1 MFSKL
6 KKLFK
11 SDQLPKHKPDS
22 ETPAKDLDNRS
33 AVPLKTEKNQALEPL
48 IKTTVERLPVQRPLP
63 VMKRNRKGI
72 RVIDKHQ
79 DIHDLF
85 PDDAIVSDS
94 ALEANPVSGPAIITC
109 QKTVT
114 AKKSPFKSAA
124 RTTRNGFPILDDM
137 DDFSLFM
144 NKENGHVE
152 RIVAQDKPSGHPI
165 VGDQQEKRTRL
176 RNKHGIPMLPD
187 SDSWIAKDNSY
198 ENEKNEFM
206 RLLNDSL
213 GGKTRDVL
221 MNEKG
226 VRTIRKKQLS
236 LKEKVKRYPL
246 PQSQLD
252 LHGYTAIKAEL
263 RSESFLKHAY
273 GNQLHT
279 VIVIVGKGLH
289 SDEGAVLP
297 DVIEMLLIRLR
308 KEGIVLFYEWENEKK
323 SRSGA
328 VTVYLNNMVFE

>member
-11 SDQLPKHKPDS
+11 GAQLPEHKP
-22 ETPAKDLDNRS
+22 EPEKPVKDQDNRT
-33 AVPLKTEKNQALEPL
+33 AAPL
-48 IKTTVERLPVQRPLP
+48 ITETNNQEIAPLMDKTVEISPDHRPLP
-63 VMKRNRKGI
+63 VLKRNRKGI
-72 RVIDKHQ
+72 RVIDKHKS
-79 DIHDLF
+79 IHDLF
-85 PDDAIVSDS
+85 SVEDIGSDS
-94 ALEANPVSGPAIITC
+94 PTVIQPDPVTTEITS
-109 QKTVT
+109 KKNEIKRSIRSVT
-114 AKKSPFKSAA
+114 

-144 NKENGHVE
+144 ARQSCDADRTVDQ
-152 RIVAQDKPSGHPI
+152 IKPSDSQPVDG
-165 VGDQQEKRTRL
+165 QKEKRASL
-176 RNKHGIPMLPD
+176 MNKHGIPML
-187 SDSWIAKDNSY
+187 SENDNST
-198 ENEKNEFM
+198 EIEKNEFL

-226 VRTIRKKQLS
+226 VRTFRRKPLS

-263 RSESFLKHAY
+263 RSESFLKNAY
-273 GNQLHT
+273 GNQMHT
-279 VIVIVGKGLH
+279 VIIIVGKGLH

-297 DVIEMLLIRLR
+297 DVVEMLLVRLR

-323 SRSGA
+323 SRSGS
-328 VTVYLNNMVFE
+328 VTVYLNNMVFD

>member
-11 SDQLPKHKPDS
+11 GEQLSKHTPDPEKP
-22 ETPAKDLDNRS
+22 AQGQDNTTS
-33 AVPLKTEKNQALEPL
+33 APLKREIYKKANESEMEK
-48 IKTTVERLPVQRPLP
+48 TVERSSGHRPLP
-63 VMKRNRKGI
+63 VLKRNRKGI

-79 DIHDLF
+79 DIHDFF
-85 PDDAIVSDS
+85 PVEEITLDPT
-94 ALEANPVSGPAIITC
+94 LENQPAPDPIIKPC
-109 QKTVT
+109 QKTV
-114 AKKSPFKSAA
+114 KKRTFKSAA

-144 NKENGHVE
+144 NNETSHVE
-152 RIVAQDKPSGHPI
+152 RIVDQDKPSGHPT
-165 VGDQQEKRTRL
+165 VGDQQEKRTSL

-187 SDSWIAKDNSY
+187 SDSWIAKDNNS

-263 RSESFLKHAY
+263 RSESFLKNAY

-297 DVIEMLLIRLR
+297 DVIEVLLIRLR

-328 VTVYLNNMVFE
+328 VTVYLNNMGI